1 MIAPTFESLST
12 KYSKPKRITFCKVN
26 VDNQRDVASKYGVSA
41 MPTFLILKNGTVI
54 ETIRGANPP
63 ALTAAVEKAVKL
75 AGPASG
81 ASFGTAGR
89 TLGGTPLGTGNSGP
103 RQSLQRP
110 LRWDMNNFINGI
122 INFFGLYMISL
133 FSVSSRSLT
142 ASYLLLAITKMSQF
156 DPYKS
161 AENSKYNIKN
171 PVGPA
176 AAAGSGSSGQR
187 PGAPKSSFRTLADL
201 GGD

>member
-1 MIAPTFESLST
+1 MYCTVYADWCGPCKMIAPTFESLST

-133 FSVSSRSLT
+133 FSS
-142 ASYLLLAITKMSQF
+142 
-156 DPYKS
+156 
-161 AENSKYNIKN
+161 
-171 PVGPA
+171 
-176 AAAGSGSSGQR
+176 
-187 PGAPKSSFRTLADL
+187 DL
-201 GGD
+201 QQQQDRALVVNVQELRNHLSEL